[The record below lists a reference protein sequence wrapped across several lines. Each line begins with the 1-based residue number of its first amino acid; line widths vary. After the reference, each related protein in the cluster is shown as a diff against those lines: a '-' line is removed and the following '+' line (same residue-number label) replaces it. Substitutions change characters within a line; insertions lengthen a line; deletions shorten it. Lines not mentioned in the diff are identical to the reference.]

1 MKEKYRDRNPEFK
14 YIQMDLRAMDFESGK
29 FDVVVDKATLDSL
42 LCGES
47 STHNA

>member
-1 MKEKYRDRNPEFK
+1 
-14 YIQMDLRAMDFESGK
+14 MDFEPGS
-29 FDVVVDKATLDSL
+29 FDVVIDKATIDSL